1 MFYVSTINPHV
12 SLGHCVD
19 SYQLISVDEADGGF
33 IQNTLLPHVTQSLVF
48 GLDGANTVYDCLHS
62 EFCALHFITG
72 PNDALCHIKFFA
84 GMKKL
89 VINFK
94 PGGLFKIFHLPSYYF
109 INRTRDAREFIG
121 QSVSTIGKQLRES
134 SAAANIDLVNNW
146 LISQLQIQ
154 KKPDRNIDEAL
165 RLIERNK
172 GNISIRQLELSTYT
186 TKRTLER
193 HFLEQV
199 GMHPKTYSRIVR
211 FSGVIRYMES
221 NFQVK
226 WRQLAETFGYYDQSH
241 FIHDFK
247 TLTGSLPQHYF
258 SLKSRS
264 ENILQG

>member
-1 MFYVSTINPHV
+1 
-12 SLGHCVD
+12 
-19 SYQLISVDEADGGF
+19 
-33 IQNTLLPHVTQSLVF
+33 
-48 GLDGANTVYDCLHS
+48 
-62 EFCALHFITG
+62 
-72 PNDALCHIKFFA
+72 
-84 GMKKL
+84 MKKL

-109 INRTRDAREFIG
+109 NNRTRDAREFLG
-121 QSVSTIGKQLRES
+121 QSVTTIAHQLKEFST
-134 SAAANIDLVNNW
+134 AAKIDLINNW
-146 LISQLQIQ
+146 LISQLQVQ

-165 RLIERNK
+165 KLIERNK

-193 HFLEQV
+193 HFFEQV

-226 WRQLAETFGYYDQSH
+226 WRQLAEAFGYYDQSH

-247 TLTGSLPQHYF
+247 TLTGSLPRHYF
-258 SLKSRS
+258 SLKSKT